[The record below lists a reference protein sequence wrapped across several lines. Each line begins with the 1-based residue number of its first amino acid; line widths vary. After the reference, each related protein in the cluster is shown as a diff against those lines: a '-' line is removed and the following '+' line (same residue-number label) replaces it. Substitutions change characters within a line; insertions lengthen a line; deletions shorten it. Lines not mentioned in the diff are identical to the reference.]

1 MAADLDRIAEHLLLA
16 RDEGRQVAPLSSTE
30 DKLSLEDAY
39 RLAAKLRTLRE
50 ACGERAIGRK
60 IGFTNRNIWP
70 QYKVYAPIWG
80 YIYNTTVHELG
91 DAAPAS
97 RLAWMLEPRIEPEI
111 IFRFA
116 ETPAPGMDEMAVLG
130 CIEWAAHGFEIVE
143 SLFPGW
149 VFEAPDTVA
158 GFGLH
163 RALFIGP
170 RHSVRTNAEGWLAA
184 LSSFR
189 IELLCN
195 GRVAVRGHA
204 RNVLDGPLQTLRHLI
219 DILQSD
225 PANPPPTAGEIVTT
239 GTLTDAMP
247 ISRGERWSTV
257 LRGTGLAGAS
267 LDFS

>member
-1 MAADLDRIAEHLLLA
+1 MAPDLDHLAERFLLA
-16 RDEGRQVAPLSSTE
+16 RAEGHQLPPLSATGDGLGLAE
-30 DKLSLEDAY
+30 AY
-39 RLAAKLRTLRE
+39 HLAAKLRSLRE
-50 ACGERAIGRK
+50 KRGDRPIGRK

-80 YIYNTTVHELG
+80 YIYDTTVHDIR

-97 RLAWMLEPRIEPEI
+97 RLAWTLEPRIEPEI
-111 IFRFA
+111 VFGFA
-116 ETPAPGMDEMAVLG
+116 ETPAPGMDEKTLLD

-170 RHSVRTNAEGWLAA
+170 RQSVWTASEDWLTA
-184 LSSFR
+184 LSSFE
-189 IELLCN
+189 IELLCH
-195 GRVAVRGHA
+195 GSVAARGHA
-204 RNVLDGPLQTLRHLI
+204 RNVLDGPLHTLRYLMNV
-219 DILQSD
+219 LQSD
-225 PANPPPTAGEIVTT
+225 PANPPLAAGEIVTT
-239 GTLTDAMP
+239 GTLTDAMR

-257 LRGTGLAGAS
+257 LKGIGLGGAS
-267 LDFS
+267 LDFT